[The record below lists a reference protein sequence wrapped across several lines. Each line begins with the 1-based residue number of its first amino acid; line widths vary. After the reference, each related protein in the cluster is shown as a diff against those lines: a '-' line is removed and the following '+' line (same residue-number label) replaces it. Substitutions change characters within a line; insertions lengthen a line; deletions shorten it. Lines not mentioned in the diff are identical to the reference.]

1 MPAMSDGLGA
11 VACKAEGGACR
22 PHAHA
27 HTGCWSRVTRL
38 SRVAAGSRVWCLVS
52 CVGAASMARQPAA
65 QHPGGPTRAW
75 NGNTRFNHK
84 IPSEEHIWATWSVSS
99 SLLQF
104 IMTPQRGEIT
114 IFRQRRL
121 NIQQGNKKKCVTFIQ
136 RIVVVVVG
144 SSTLDLSPEHTMES
158 EDGGCLFCFSLIP
171 EVGRQSVIPLPDY
184 CDPTRG
190 EYPTQLILCP
200 NSRIVWLLAGVCII
214 LHFPFVGLYSRSALV
229 L

>member
-22 PHAHA
+22 PHAHG
-27 HTGCWSRVTRL
+27 HTGCWSRV
-38 SRVAAGSRVWCLVS
+38 SCLVS

-84 IPSEEHIWATWSVSS
+84 IPSKEHIWTTWSVSS

-121 NIQQGNKKKCVTFIQ
+121 NIQQSNKKKCVTFIQ
-136 RIVVVVVG
+136 RIVVVVVV
-144 SSTLDLSPEHTMES
+144 SSTSDLCLEHNAEP
-158 EDGGCLFCFSLIP
+158 EDGGCLFCFSSLIP
-171 EVGRQSVIPLPDY
+171 EVRRQSVIPLPDY

-190 EYPTQLILCP
+190 EY
-200 NSRIVWLLAGVCII
+200 V
-214 LHFPFVGLYSRSALV
+214 LHN
-229 L
+229 

>member
-1 MPAMSDGLGA
+1 MPASEGLGA
-11 VACKAEGGACR
+11 EACKAEGGACL

-27 HTGCWSRVTRL
+27 HTVCWSRVTWPRVFAR
-38 SRVAAGSRVWCLVS
+38 SRVSAFS

-84 IPSEEHIWATWSVSS
+84 IPSKEHIWTTWSVSS

-121 NIQQGNKKKCVTFIQ
+121 NIQQSNKKKCVTFIQ
-136 RIVVVVVG
+136 RIVVVVVV
-144 SSTLDLSPEHTMES
+144 SSTSDLCLEHNAEP
-158 EDGGCLFCFSLIP
+158 EDGGCLFCFSSLIP
-171 EVGRQSVIPLPDY
+171 EVRRQSVIPLPDY

-190 EYPTQLILCP
+190 EY
-200 NSRIVWLLAGVCII
+200 V
-214 LHFPFVGLYSRSALV
+214 LHN
-229 L
+229 